1 MHLLTLRCPAT
12 LALGALTASHASAQ
26 FGEFDTSEYEVSNA
40 AYNTAE
46 LGDVDGDGDLDTVGY
61 RISDGNVVWIENT
74 LRDTGTWG
82 AATVVGG
89 LADTTQIQI
98 IDVDGDGPRD
108 VVAFSAA
115 GQQLVYFRNL
125 GTSPLTFDAPVV
137 LASSAAPASLVA
149 SKGFVA
155 ADFDGDGDAAD
166 FVVGDDK
173 QILYIEDADP
183 SSAADISGF
192 PPLFPGAG
200 VQKVAAGDFD
210 GVGGLDVALS
220 ADINGGSLLAI
231 MNTGTT
237 GASFSNAFRVK
248 SGFAGASY
256 LAVANLDG
264 QHGDDLVLS
273 STAQIDVFLSDGSGL
288 ETFVRQSIPKPTSG
302 DIQVRLGDLD
312 GVDGPDLI
320 TTGYV
325 ASYSEPG
332 DRPFFALNTGDAS
345 SGSIFGSLS
354 ADLSCFSCVTTDLA
368 ASCLAVGDVD
378 TDGFT
383 DVVARDGNKLTS
395 FIDRTVGPPATIP
408 FTFFQSVD
416 QARLLIATALGDL
429 DGDGDPDV
437 VGYSETDS
445 FIYWTENRLD
455 DTGAFAT
462 SATVGGLADT
472 TQIQIVDV
480 DGDGPRDVVAFSAAG
495 QQLVYFRNLGTSPL
509 TFDAPVVLASS
520 AAPASLV
527 ASKGFVAADFDGDG
541 DAADFVVG
549 DDKQILYIEDADPS
563 SAADISGFPPLFP
576 GAGVQKVAAGDFD
589 GVGGLDVA
597 LSADINGGSLLAIM
611 NTGTTGASFSNAF
624 RVKSGFNG
632 ANDLAVGNVDG
643 QHGDDVV
650 LASAFRVDVFQSN
663 GTGLETFTRGT
674 GTTVQSAKVA
684 LGNLDG
690 VNGPD
695 LFILQRDYGWY
706 EYVLNNGASDNVFGS
721 DISFANTN
729 YFSATDQENKEGFAF
744 GDLDQ
749 DGFDDVVWGR
759 SGKTSYHENLSTL
772 GFVVGCGFDGI
783 LWAQPGASLSAS
795 GSSVLASNDVTL
807 QLTDLPSVT
816 VGYFINSFLGT
827 NAPGA
832 PISPGGSVTG
842 QLCIGGTGVIYGRH
856 TDAIFNSGL
865 SGTASLTLDLN
876 LLRNPRDL
884 ATLNT
889 SYTAVAV
896 GETWYWQAWYR
907 ATPTT
912 SEFSHA
918 IGITF
923 R

>member
-220 ADINGGSLLAI
+220 ADIS
-231 MNTGTT
+231 
-237 GASFSNAFRVK
+237 
-248 SGFAGASY
+248 
-256 LAVANLDG
+256 
-264 QHGDDLVLS
+264 
-273 STAQIDVFLSDGSGL
+273 
-288 ETFVRQSIPKPTSG
+288 
-302 DIQVRLGDLD
+302 
-312 GVDGPDLI
+312 
-320 TTGYV
+320 
-325 ASYSEPG
+325 
-332 DRPFFALNTGDAS
+332 
-345 SGSIFGSLS
+345 
-354 ADLSCFSCVTTDLA
+354 
-368 ASCLAVGDVD
+368 
-378 TDGFT
+378 
-383 DVVARDGNKLTS
+383 
-395 FIDRTVGPPATIP
+395 
-408 FTFFQSVD
+408 
-416 QARLLIATALGDL
+416 
-429 DGDGDPDV
+429 
-437 VGYSETDS
+437 
-445 FIYWTENRLD
+445 
-455 DTGAFAT
+455 
-462 SATVGGLADT
+462 
-472 TQIQIVDV
+472 
-480 DGDGPRDVVAFSAAG
+480 
-495 QQLVYFRNLGTSPL
+495 
-509 TFDAPVVLASS
+509 
-520 AAPASLV
+520 
-527 ASKGFVAADFDGDG
+527 
-541 DAADFVVG
+541 
-549 DDKQILYIEDADPS
+549 
-563 SAADISGFPPLFP
+563 
-576 GAGVQKVAAGDFD
+576 
-589 GVGGLDVA
+589 
-597 LSADINGGSLLAIM
+597 GGSLLAIM